1 MPREWTPG
9 DRERARE
16 KALAREAAK
25 KAAALEPAA
34 RVVAQVSAPE
44 PAPEIEIMPPMPDET
59 GESVMPEFE
68 EEGPPLDVPA
78 DLTPWGVFLSSLS
91 AETRELLDENELRD
105 AFAKAQAEA
114 REERRRHLKA
124 AAAAKAKMQARQLA
138 GLTTPEQRAQ
148 QELDERNNRKV
159 RWKVQLPFVADTNGV
174 AAEGLCIDG
183 RTFHHGQDVETSWAE
198 WRSALSIIWNLRQ
211 HELDFKGESRL
222 SSLRRMN
229 VAQGTKMS
237 VS

>member
-16 KALAREAAK
+16 KALARETAK
-25 KAAALEPAA
+25 KAAALEPEAPA
-34 RVVAQVSAPE
+34 LAQESAPE

-59 GESVMPEFE
+59 GGSVMPEFE
-68 EEGPPLDVPA
+68 DDGPPLDVPA

-91 AETRELLDENELRD
+91 AETRELLDENELRG
-105 AFAKAQAEA
+105 AFETAAREA
-114 REERRRHLKA
+114 REERRRQLKT

-148 QELDERNNRKV
+148 QELDERNSRLV
-159 RWKVQLPFVADTNGV
+159 QWKVQLPFVADTNGV
-174 AAEGLCIDG
+174 AAEGLTIDG
-183 RTFHHGQDVETSWAE
+183 ERLYHGQDVKTTWAK
-198 WRSALSIIWNLRQ
+198 WRSCLSIIWNLRQ

-229 VAQGTKMS
+229 VAQGTRMS